1 MDLTVLYD
9 IFQYVLNI
17 EKVEERRDQ
26 KEKGNPNPNKEGN
39 KTKKRA
45 GGGRELKGRPWIKL
59 KLDFFEID
67 GIFNFSFYHPAT
79 RQFWYL
85 R

>member
-45 GGGRELKGRPWIKL
+45 GGKGGL
-59 KLDFFEID
+59 GL
-67 GIFNFSFYHPAT
+67 N
-79 RQFWYL
+79 
-85 R
+85 